1 MILLLIVLSVLG
13 FAVLNVFAKNKLQT
27 GLSLVLGLVFVAS
40 VVALM
45 ANLTYHFGME
55 KETTAKTTPL
65 VSSANNENFD
75 LLLYQPLGDGTE
87 KIYLYKTDADQEE
100 PKQTG
105 TDKVTN
111 VVETGADSAQLETK
125 TTRWVYKSDL
135 SRFLFGIADN
145 DGQYVSRTNTFSLPD
160 SWEVLSVDQAK
171 KLASLAKEQAD
182 TMKTQGQAYV
192 QENMQAALMA
202 DPTMDEA
209 AQKAKIA
216 ELTEAYQKEAMA
228 KLLEEA
234 KK

>member
-1 MILLLIVLSVLG
+1 
-13 FAVLNVFAKNKLQT
+13 
-27 GLSLVLGLVFVAS
+27 
-40 VVALM
+40 
-45 ANLTYHFGME
+45 ME

-65 VSSANNENFD
+65 VSSADNENFD

-135 SRFLFGIADN
+135 SRLLFGIADN

-182 TMKTQGQAYV
+182 IMKTQGQAYV

-209 AQKAKIA
+209 AQKAKS
-216 ELTEAYQKEAMA
+216 LN
-228 KLLEEA
+228 
-234 KK
+234 

>member
-1 MILLLIVLSVLG
+1 M
-13 FAVLNVFAKNKLQT
+13 
-27 GLSLVLGLVFVAS
+27 
-40 VVALM
+40 
-45 ANLTYHFGME
+45 
-55 KETTAKTTPL
+55 
-65 VSSANNENFD
+65 
-75 LLLYQPLGDGTE
+75 LLYQPLGDGTE

-192 QENMQAALMA
+192 QEKMQAALMA

-209 AQKAKIA
+209 VQKAKIA
-216 ELTEAYQKEAMA
+216 ELTEAYQKDAMA